1 MKGRNLIMRKFTK
14 KFKQIVSD
22 GRAGKYGDCEDF
34 GVLFERAGVP
44 TFMEDASVEDLQEVQ
59 KEYGGMIALMCA
71 AYIQQKGMKS

>member
-1 MKGRNLIMRKFTK
+1 MREFTK

-34 GVLFERAGVP
+34 GVLFDRAGGP

-59 KEYGGMIALMCA
+59 KEYGGMIAMMCG
-71 AYIQQKGMKS
+71 AYIQLKWRNIKNV